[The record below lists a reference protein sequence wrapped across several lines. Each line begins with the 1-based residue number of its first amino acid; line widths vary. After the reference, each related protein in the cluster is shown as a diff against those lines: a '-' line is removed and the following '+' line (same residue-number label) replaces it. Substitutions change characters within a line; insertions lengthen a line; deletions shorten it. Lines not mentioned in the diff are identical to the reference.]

1 MIPGLTGPIGYPG
14 IPGMAGLPGAAGDP
28 GESIDGDPGYPGLK
42 GQDGLNG
49 IPGSP
54 GKRVSEW
61 VSSQHSW
68 FRRKVNSSTGGCK
81 LKPLLLR
88 HNFFEK
94 NSASRMQKKI
104 VISMH
109 KRKDIYL
116 MYQID
121 WS

>member
-28 GESIDGDPGYPGLK
+28 GESIDGDPGYSGLK

-68 FRRKVNSSTGGCK
+68 FKRKLNSSAGGCR
-81 LKPLLLR
+81 LKPPILYWGTTFLTKILLPEC
-88 HNFFEK
+88 N
-94 NSASRMQKKI
+94 KI
-104 VISMH
+104 VISLY
-109 KRKDIYL
+109 KRKNIYL
-116 MYQID
+116 
-121 WS
+121 